1 MQKYY
6 SKSNLVYRADLAFH
20 SKMKLVIVNRKTN
33 EVLQGNPDPD
43 AYESHLI
50 RAERQL
56 DSSLLFKFVD
66 IDMACKGNPFF
77 SDIAHERKDK
87 VEFDYFKY

>member
-50 RAERQL
+50 RA
-56 DSSLLFKFVD
+56 
-66 IDMACKGNPFF
+66 
-77 SDIAHERKDK
+77 
-87 VEFDYFKY
+87 